1 MEYPALEKFID
12 GMGLEIKIETR
23 PIMLFANPRKL
34 FDAPRV
40 PRICVDITVDYL
52 GELQY
57 GQVHCYI
64 LDEGK
69 LQYREGDRSMKISD
83 GVLAYLGN
91 NDKVDEYFDQLAR
104 KKALERL
111 RELKYV
117 S

>member
-12 GMGLEIKIETR
+12 GMGMEVKIETR
-23 PIMLFANPRKL
+23 PVMLSVNPRKP
-34 FDAPRV
+34 FNAPSVPRV
-40 PRICVDITVDYL
+40 CVDITVDYL

-57 GQVHCYI
+57 GQVYCYI

-83 GVLAYLGN
+83 GILAYLGD

-111 RELKYV
+111 RELKY
-117 S
+117 

>member
-1 MEYPALEKFID
+1 MEYSALEKFID
-12 GMGLEIKIETR
+12 RMGITYSIKTGPVI
-23 PIMLFANPRKL
+23 LVANPKNPFNRTL
-34 FDAPRV
+34 

-83 GVLAYLGN
+83 GVLAYLGD

-111 RELKYV
+111 RELKY
-117 S
+117 

>member
-23 PIMLFANPRKL
+23 PVMLSVNPRKP
-34 FDAPRV
+34 FNAPSVPRV
-40 PRICVDITVDYL
+40 CVDITVDYL

-83 GVLAYLGN
+83 GILAYLGD

-111 RELKYV
+111 RELKY
-117 S
+117 

>member
-23 PIMLFANPRKL
+23 PVIFSVNPRKP
-34 FDAPRV
+34 FNAPSV

-69 LQYREGDRSMKISD
+69 LRYREGDRSMKISD
-83 GVLAYLGN
+83 GVLAYLGD

-111 RELKYV
+111 RELKY
-117 S
+117 